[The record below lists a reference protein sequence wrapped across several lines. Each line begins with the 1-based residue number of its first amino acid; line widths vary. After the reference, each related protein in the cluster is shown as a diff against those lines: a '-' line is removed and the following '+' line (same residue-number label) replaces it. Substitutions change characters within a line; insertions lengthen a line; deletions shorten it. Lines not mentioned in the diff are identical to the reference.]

1 MKYKTTKKKKNRK
14 TTTKKQNNTKIRS
27 IVIKELAKYKRN
39 NITKKQNKSGTLK
52 EPSTNDLIKVILS
65 QVVNNQ
71 KPSFRDSF
79 SNRPQA
85 YMTEIREQDA
95 TKKQEDLIKMVD
107 RVSQKVDSITGSS
120 VPPGSSAPWISA
132 ARSGNNRSYSDAQ
145 SDIID
150 IINDVISEDDKTRSN
165 AYKKLENIVPAVRE
179 ISNSM
184 LTSRKKLEYSQKE
197 IEALNSE
204 AQDMNEVMQKMRNNI
219 DTLNNEN
226 ILKSKENKEIKTE
239 FEKTKKDFNQL
250 EIHMKMREKVINKNE
265 QLINKYE
272 NEIKN
277 IQNDIEQNSNNKL
290 MTHTQLNRMKTE
302 QNELNAKISEM
313 QVTNADLHKE
323 MKLSKKHLNT
333 IKKELNETEEALREA
348 SDALNDTNSKVQD
361 IKTELEI
368 NELVKQQ
375 KNNKK
380 FTRENLKLFF
390 DDSEVEYEGLK
401 TLLEFRELFFRELF
415 HIDDF
420 SHWFK
425 EREEPKKK
433 AENKKDDE
441 KEELYE
447 RDTKDYK
454 SDDFRFETATDS
466 SKRSTVSIKPEREMA
481 KKIAESAKKKVQEK
495 ETRGR
500 KREK

>member
-107 RVSQKVDSITGSS
+107 RVSQKVDSITGSAS
-120 VPPGSSAPWISA
+120 PW
-132 ARSGNNRSYSDAQ
+132 GPNRLYSDAQ

-150 IINDVISEDDKTRSN
+150 IINDVISEDDKTRSD
-165 AYKKLENIVPAVRE
+165 AYKKLENVVPAVRE
-179 ISNSM
+179 ISKSM
-184 LTSRKKLEYSQKE
+184 LASRKKLEYSQKE
-197 IEALNSE
+197 IEALNDE
-204 AQDMNEVMQKMRNNI
+204 AQNMNEVMQKMRNNI

-226 ILKSKENKEIKTE
+226 MLKSKENKEIKTE
-239 FEKTKKDFNQL
+239 FEKTKKDFDKL
-250 EIHMKMREKVINKNE
+250 EMNMQMREKVIYKNE

-277 IQNDIEQNSNNKL
+277 IQNEIEQNSNNKL
-290 MTHTQLNRMKTE
+290 MTYAQLNRMKTE
-302 QNELNAKISEM
+302 QNELNAKISGM
-313 QVTNADLHKE
+313 QETNADLHKE

-333 IKKELNETEEALREA
+333 IKKELNETEKALREA
-348 SDALNDTNSKVQD
+348 SDALNDTESKVQN

-368 NELVKQQ
+368 NEAVKAQ

-380 FTRENLKLFF
+380 FTRKNLQTFF
-390 DDSEVEYEGLK
+390 KEHDVEYEGLK
-401 TLLEFRELFFRELF
+401 KKLDFQELFFRELF
-415 HIDDF
+415 NIDDF
-420 SHWFK
+420 SQWLK
-425 EREEPKKK
+425 ESGEDEKK
-433 AENKKDDE
+433 AENKKDNDDDE

-454 SDDFRFETATDS
+454 SDDFGFETATDS

-481 KKIAESAKKKVQEK
+481 KKIDAKRLRSESAKKKVQEK